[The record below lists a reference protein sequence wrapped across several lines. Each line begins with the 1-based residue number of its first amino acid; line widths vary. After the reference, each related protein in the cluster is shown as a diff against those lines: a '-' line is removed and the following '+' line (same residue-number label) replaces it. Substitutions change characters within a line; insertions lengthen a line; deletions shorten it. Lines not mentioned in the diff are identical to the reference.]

1 MVVVLNEKLLVIKIP
16 IGFHVVIAIHN
27 LEGAPGFLLI
37 HLVKVTQH
45 MAQLSVYIS
54 VHTHTH
60 THTHTRLYFPVT
72 SSNKLTCFLT
82 LMQRIIFF
90 LLLLYIYTLNTP
102 HFWSSHAPLK
112 SSYY

>member
-1 MVVVLNEKLLVIKIP
+1 MVVVLNEKLLVIKILN
-16 IGFHVVIAIHN
+16 GFHVVIAIHN

-54 VHTHTH
+54 VHTHT
-60 THTHTRLYFPVT
+60 RLYFPVT

-82 LMQRIIFF
+82 LMRRIIFF